1 MDVMDFIFKE
11 QTKQCSRA
19 SAVVQAFEEFKK
31 ELLCG
36 EMPIEFMEKTARY
49 VVFLAVK
56 HNGEFCSERYAFRTL
71 KGVIELSNGTGGL
84 YNHSFKWEKL
94 KRKITWSYVD
104 NLKEPLVSVIVLK
117 YDIPLG
123 ELKGGNDNGE
133 EN

>member
-1 MDVMDFIFKE
+1 MDIMDFIFKE
-11 QTKQCSRA
+11 QVKRCSIA

-36 EMPIEFMEKTARY
+36 EMSIEFMEKTARY
-49 VVFLAVK
+49 IVFLAVK
-56 HNGEFCSERYAFRTL
+56 RNGEFGVERHALRTL
-71 KGVIELSNGTGGL
+71 KEVVELSEGAGGL

-94 KRKITWSYVD
+94 KKKITWSYVD
-104 NLKEPLVSVIVLK
+104 NLKEPLVSAIVLK

-133 EN
+133 EA